1 MSGLRTIIAA
11 NTNDFGTEIHE
22 QTISI
27 TVKLESWD
35 YYCIAIY
42 TTPPSLPTS
51 LSNRHRNLPIIAI
64 CKSNSLSH
72 KTSCQANSWKSKLWQ
87 WMGTMP

>member
-35 YYCIAIY
+35 YYCIAQMWH
-42 TTPPSLPTS
+42 TF
-51 LSNRHRNLPIIAI
+51 RGR
-64 CKSNSLSH
+64 
-72 KTSCQANSWKSKLWQ
+72 
-87 WMGTMP
+87 